1 MEQIHSID
9 RIRSATFTIARR
21 GYEKREVERFLN
33 QLADWLET
41 GAGDEERANTLRRE
55 LEKIGERTTTIL
67 TAVHEAAEEMQSEA
81 ERAAIQIKKT
91 VREETQLKRAEADGY
106 SKETRSSADGYA
118 EKEREA
124 ADGYSAKTRSDSESY
139 AAELRASTEREVEE
153 IEKHARKQ
161 GRETVAAAE
170 SEGER
175 LIAEGRK
182 RRSGIEAV
190 ISDLVARRDGVL
202 DDIDRL
208 TGELRSAIGP
218 RSNPRPEPGD
228 SEAPRQAT
236 RPSAPAL
243 KSEAKVKRPERPAAG
258 ARSAPGNS
266 SGDGGTISSA
276 AGARSAPS
284 NPSSD
289 VGAGS

>member
-21 GYEKREVERFLN
+21 GYEKRDVERFLN

-81 ERAAIQIKKT
+81 ERAAIQIKQT
-91 VREETQLKRAEADGY
+91 VREETQIKRAEADGY
-106 SKETRSSADGYA
+106 SKETRTSADGYA
-118 EKEREA
+118 AKERSA
-124 ADGYSAKTRSDSESY
+124 ADGYSVKTRSDSESY
-139 AAELRASTEREVEE
+139 ATELRASTEREAEG

-161 GRETVAAAE
+161 GRETVEAAE

-208 TGELRSAIGP
+208 TGELRSAIGSHHSKP
-218 RSNPRPEPGD
+218 RAEPGD
-228 SEAPRQAT
+228 SETPRRAT
-236 RPSAPAL
+236 RPSTPAL
-243 KSEAKVKRPERPAAG
+243 KPAAKVNRPAAG

-266 SGDGGTISSA
+266 SSDRGTVSPA
-276 AGARSAPS
+276 AGARSAPGNS
-284 NPSSD
+284 SSD

>member
-21 GYEKREVERFLN
+21 GYEKRDVERFLN

-67 TAVHEAAEEMQSEA
+67 TAVHAAAEEMQGEA
-81 ERAAIQIKKT
+81 ERAATQIKQT

-106 SKETRSSADGYA
+106 SKETRTSADGYA
-118 EKEREA
+118 AKERAA
-124 ADGYSAKTRSDSESY
+124 ADGYSAKTRSGSESY
-139 AAELRASTEREVEE
+139 ATELRASTEREAEG

-161 GRETVAAAE
+161 GRETVEAAE

-190 ISDLVARRDGVL
+190 ISDLVARRDAVL

-208 TGELRSAIGP
+208 TGDLRSAIGAHSKP
-218 RSNPRPEPGD
+218 SAEPGD
-228 SEAPRQAT
+228 SETPRRAT
-236 RPSAPAL
+236 RPSTPAL
-243 KSEAKVKRPERPAAG
+243 KPAAKVKRPAAGARSAPGHSSGDGGTVSPAAG

-266 SGDGGTISSA
+266 S
-276 AGARSAPS
+276 
-284 NPSSD
+284 SD